1 MLPRRSSC
9 SMQTVWLCLFWTLCI
24 ALSAGV
30 ALAQEQQV
38 PPKVDIFAGYQWLNP
53 GGNIPGGP
61 NGSGGILPVKLPSMS
76 EGFGLAAGY
85 NFHPNFAL
93 EGDFG
98 GNYKNG
104 NDFSTYSLGPR
115 ATYRGEGINLFAHTL
130 LSANHLN
137 TASLGARTG
146 IGAILGGG
154 IDLNIMK
161 YLSIRLIEADYQWA
175 RHNFAAQVP
184 PNQPDLR
191 RPSFDGVRLRTGV
204 VLNFGGGEAPVA
216 PTAACSVDHSEV
228 MQGELVTATATGS
241 NFNPK
246 HTLTYAWSGN
256 GGAVTGTNSTATID
270 TKGVAGGNYT
280 VTSHITD
287 PRSKKNNAAT
297 CTASYTVKEPPK
309 NPPTISCSSSPA
321 SGQAGTPVTVTCS
334 CTSPDGVPVTVSGWS
349 ASGGNVSGNGNV
361 ATLST
366 TGAPPGTIT
375 VNATCTDSR
384 GLTANASSQTTVEA
398 PPPPVVDKVL
408 EARLAL
414 HSVYFPTAQPT
425 VKEPN
430 GGLVPSQQ
438 QTLLAL
444 ATDFKKY
451 REAKPDAH
459 LTLEGHA
466 DVRGSVPYNQ
476 ALSERRVARV
486 KSFLIENGV
495 PEANIDTK
503 ALGDQHNLTAD
514 EVKASVGNNPD
525 ITAEER
531 ARVLRNM
538 KTIIWASNRR
548 VDITLN
554 AAGQTETS
562 VRRYPFNAADSLTL
576 IGGREAAKKAAPAKK
591 APAKTVKKP
600 AKKE

>member
-1 MLPRRSSC
+1 MSVCRYPRGKK
-9 SMQTVWLCLFWTLCI
+9 TFWLCFFLTLCSV
-24 ALSAGV
+24 LSANV
-30 ALAQEQQV
+30 VLAQDQQN
-38 PPKVDIFAGYQWLNP
+38 PPKVDLFAGYQWLNP

-61 NGSGGILPVKLPSMS
+61 NGSGGVLPLKLPSMPD
-76 EGFGLAAGY
+76 GFGLALGY

-98 GNYKNG
+98 ANYKSG

-115 ATYRGEGINLFAHTL
+115 ATYRGEGINLFVHTL

-137 TASLGARTG
+137 TSSFGARTG
-146 IGAILGGG
+146 VGAILGGG
-154 IDLNIMK
+154 IDLNIIK
-161 YLSIRLIEADYQWA
+161 HLSIRLIEADYQWA
-175 RHNFAAQVP
+175 RHNFAAQVSP
-184 PNQPDLR
+184 SQPDLR
-191 RPSFDGVRLRTGV
+191 RPSFDGARLRTGV
-204 VLNFGGGEAPVA
+204 VLNFGGAPPIA
-216 PTAACSVDHSEV
+216 PTASCSVDHAEV
-228 MQGELVTATATGS
+228 MQGEPVTATATAS

-246 HTLTYAWSGN
+246 HTLSYAWSGN
-256 GGAVTGTNSTATID
+256 GGPVTGKDGTASID

-287 PRSKKNNAAT
+287 PKVKKNGEAS
-297 CTASYTVKEPPK
+297 CTANYAVKEPPK
-309 NPPTISCSSSPA
+309 NPPTMSCSASPT

-349 ASGGNVSGNGNV
+349 SSGGSVSGNGNV
-361 ATLST
+361 ATLTT
-366 TGAPPGTIT
+366 TGASPGAIT

-384 GLTANASSQTTVEA
+384 GLATNASSQAMVEA
-398 PPPPVVDKVL
+398 PPPPVVDKQL

-425 VKEPN
+425 VKDPN
-430 GGLVPSQQ
+430 AGLVPSQE
-438 QTLLAL
+438 QTLLTL

-451 REAKPDAH
+451 LEAKPDAH

-486 KSFLIENGV
+486 KNYLVSNGV
-495 PEANIDTK
+495 PEANIETK
-503 ALGDQHNLTAD
+503 ALGDQHNLTAA
-514 EVKASVGNNPD
+514 EVKASVDENQD
-525 ITAEER
+525 LTKEER

-554 AAGQTETS
+554 TGSQTQTS
-562 VRRYPFNAADSLTL
+562 VRHYPFNATDSLTL
-576 IGGREAAKKAAPAKK
+576 IGGREAAKKATPAKK
-591 APAKTVKKP
+591 VTKKP
-600 AKKE
+600 AKKK

>member
-1 MLPRRSSC
+1 MSVCRYPRGKK
-9 SMQTVWLCLFWTLCI
+9 TFWLCFFLTFCSVV
-24 ALSAGV
+24 SANV
-30 ALAQEQQV
+30 VLAQDQQN
-38 PPKVDIFAGYQWLNP
+38 PPKVDLFAGYQWLNP

-61 NGSGGILPVKLPSMS
+61 NGSGGVLPLKLPSMPD
-76 EGFGLAAGY
+76 GFGLALGY

-98 GNYKNG
+98 ANYKSG

-115 ATYRGEGINLFAHTL
+115 ATYRGEGINLFVHTL

-137 TASLGARTG
+137 TSSFGARTG

-161 YLSIRLIEADYQWA
+161 HLSIRVIEADYQWA
-175 RHNFAAQVP
+175 RHNFAAQVSP
-184 PNQPDLR
+184 SQPDLR
-191 RPSFDGVRLRTGV
+191 RPSFDGTRLRTGV
-204 VLNFGGGEAPVA
+204 VLNFGGAPPVA
-216 PTAACSVDHSEV
+216 PTASCSVDHAEV
-228 MQGELVTATATGS
+228 MQGEPVTATATGS

-246 HTLTYAWSGN
+246 HTLSYAWSGN
-256 GGAVTGTNSTATID
+256 GGPVTGKDGTATID

-280 VTSHITD
+280 VTSHISD
-287 PRSKKNNAAT
+287 PKVKKNGEAS
-297 CTASYTVKEPPK
+297 CTANYTVKEPPK
-309 NPPTISCSSSPA
+309 NPPTMSCSSSPMSA
-321 SGQAGTPVTVTCS
+321 QAGTPVTVTCS

-349 ASGGNVSGNGNV
+349 SSGGSVSGNGNV
-361 ATLST
+361 ATLTT
-366 TGAPPGTIT
+366 TGASPGAIT

-384 GLTANASSQTTVEA
+384 GLTANSSAQATVEA
-398 PPPPVVDKVL
+398 PPPPVVDKQL

-425 VKEPN
+425 VKDPN
-430 GGLVPSQQ
+430 AGLVPSQE
-438 QTLLAL
+438 QTLLTL
-444 ATDFKKY
+444 ATDFRKY
-451 REAKPDAH
+451 LEAKPDAH

-486 KSFLIENGV
+486 KSYLVSNGV
-495 PEANIDTK
+495 PEANIETK
-503 ALGDQHNLTAD
+503 ALGDQHNLTAA
-514 EVKASVGNNPD
+514 EVKASVDENQD
-525 ITAEER
+525 LTKEER

-554 AAGQTETS
+554 TGGQTQTS
-562 VRRYPFNAADSLTL
+562 VRHYPFNATDSLTL
-576 IGGREAAKKAAPAKK
+576 IGGREAAKKATPAKK
-591 APAKTVKKP
+591 VTKKP
-600 AKKE
+600 AKKK

>member
-1 MLPRRSSC
+1 MSLCWYSHGKQIFWFC
-9 SMQTVWLCLFWTLCI
+9 FLMLCL
-24 ALSAGV
+24 ALSANFV
-30 ALAQEQQV
+30 LAQDQQT
-38 PPKVDIFAGYQWLNP
+38 PPKVDLFAGYQWLNP

-61 NGSGGILPVKLPSMS
+61 NGSGGILPLKLPSMN
-76 EGFGLAAGY
+76 GGGAAVAY

-93 EGDFG
+93 EGDLG
-98 GNYKNG
+98 VNAKSG
-104 NDFSTYSLGPR
+104 NDFTTYSIGPR
-115 ATYRGEGINLFAHTL
+115 YTYRGEGVNLFLHTL
-130 LSANHLN
+130 LGVNHQTTN
-137 TASLGARTG
+137 FNAGNG

-154 IDLNIMK
+154 IDLNVLK
-161 YLSIRLIEADYQWA
+161 YLSIRVIEADYQWA
-175 RHNFAAQVP
+175 RHNFADIVP

-191 RPSFDGVRLRTGV
+191 RPSYSGARLRTGV
-204 VLNFGGGEAPVA
+204 VLNFGGEPPVA
-216 PTAACSVDHSEV
+216 PTASCSVDHAEV
-228 MQGELVTATATGS
+228 MQGEPVTATATAN

-246 HTLTYAWSGN
+246 HTLSYAWSGN
-256 GGAVTGTNSTATID
+256 GGPVTGKDGTATID

-287 PRSKKNNAAT
+287 PKVKKNGEAS
-297 CTASYTVKEPPK
+297 CTANYAVKEPPK
-309 NPPTISCSSSPA
+309 NPPTMSCSASPA

-349 ASGGNVSGNGNV
+349 SSGGSVSGNGNV
-361 ATLST
+361 ATLT
-366 TGAPPGTIT
+366 TAGASPGTIT

-384 GLTANASSQTTVEA
+384 GLTANSSAQSTVEA
-398 PPPPVVDKVL
+398 PPPPVVDKQL

-425 VKEPN
+425 VKDPN
-430 GGLVPSQQ
+430 AGLVTSQQ

-451 REAKPDAH
+451 LEAKPDAH

-486 KSFLIENGV
+486 KSYLVQNGV
-495 PEANIDTK
+495 PEANIETK
-503 ALGDQHNLTAD
+503 ALGDQHNLTAA
-514 EVKASVGNNPD
+514 EVKASVDENTD
-525 ITAEER
+525 LTKEER

-554 AAGQTETS
+554 AAGQTQTS
-562 VRRYPFNAADSLTL
+562 VRRYPFNATDSLTL
-576 IGGREAAKKAAPAKK
+576 IGGREAAKPAPAAKK
-591 APAKTVKKP
+591 APKKP
-600 AKKE
+600 AKKK